1 MKEILLP
8 ELAESVVEGEILKWM
23 VNEGDAIA
31 LEQPLCEVMT
41 DKVTVELPSPVAG
54 VLHKRLANEG
64 DVVAVHAVIALIDE
78 GGSAGASAA
87 PSATQAI
94 QDSAENPSTT
104 DAQLPIQAQEEREEV
119 GGSIV
124 EAGHLPKADD
134 DSASLFKT
142 FANDEKVTVQGLG
155 QGLGRGPAQA
165 TAPAYRNEGRVLA
178 VPAARQLARELNLD
192 LAGVRGSGPN
202 GRIRVADVLA
212 MTQMADG
219 GGQRAEGHSAQ
230 AQAEAPAQPSAISQ
244 QPSAPAPAGKL
255 AAPSAH
261 LPAPVQ
267 YRTPKGFEDRETRV
281 PLRGMRRVISQQMQ
295 ASHLYTVRT
304 LTVDEVNMTKL
315 VEFRNRVK
323 DEAKAADVKLSYL
336 PFIFKAIAV
345 ALRKYPSLNTSFDES
360 TQEIVQKHYYNMGM
374 AVATEAGLT
383 VPVLKDVDRK
393 SIFDLAREVVDL
405 AARANAG
412 KLQADELAGS
422 SFSVTNIGSIGALF
436 SFPII
441 NVPDAAIMGIHSIVK
456 RPIVDEDDNI
466 VIAHMMYLSLS
477 FDHRLID
484 GAEAARFCKEVI
496 RLLENPDRLMLE
508 GF

>member
-23 VNEGDAIA
+23 VSEGDTIA

-94 QDSAENPSTT
+94 QDSAENPGTT
-104 DAQLPIQAQEEREEV
+104 DADLPIQAQEEREEV

-155 QGLGRGPAQA
+155 QKPAQA
-165 TAPAYRNEGRVLA
+165 AAPAYRNEGRVLA
-178 VPAARQLARELNLD
+178 VPAARQVAREMGID
-192 LAGVRGSGPN
+192 LATVRGSGPN

-230 AQAEAPAQPSAISQ
+230 AQAEAPAIQPSAISQ

-315 VEFRNRVK
+315 VEFRQRVK

-345 ALRKYPSLNTSFDES
+345 ALKKYPSLNTSFDEA